1 MKLAAIDIGSN
12 AIRLQ
17 VTTTIRTKGQ
27 LNFKKLE
34 YVRFPLRLGQDVFNT
49 GSISSEKKA
58 KFKKLMKA
66 FKLLIDL
73 YEVDDYMACATSAM
87 RESKNGQDI
96 VREVEEECKL
106 KIKIIDGANE
116 ALIINN
122 AISSFL
128 DKKKNYLH
136 IDVGGGSTELTII
149 KGGNKVKSKSFKVG
163 SVRRLEH
170 HDSPAIWN
178 NMKKWVLE
186 HTESYEGKLIAVGTG
201 GNINKLFELALKQPG
216 DRLGIS
222 KLKEVQKM
230 VRGYSLEERINDL
243 QLNPDRADVI
253 IPASEIYI
261 AVMEWAKARN
271 IIVPEVGLKDGIMQ
285 HLYLRNT
292 AKEKINF
299 S

>member
-1 MKLAAIDIGSN
+1 
-12 AIRLQ
+12 
-17 VTTTIRTKGQ
+17 
-27 LNFKKLE
+27 
-34 YVRFPLRLGQDVFNT
+34 
-49 GSISSEKKA
+49 
-58 KFKKLMKA
+58 MKA

-87 RESKNGQDI
+87 RESKNGSDI

-122 AISSFL
+122 AINSFL

-149 KGGNKVKSKSFKVG
+149 KGGTKVKSKSFKVG

-170 HDSPAIWN
+170 HDSPVIWN
-178 NMKKWVLE
+178 NMKKWVAE
-186 HTESYEGKLIAVGTG
+186 HASEYEGKIIAVGTG

-216 DRLGIS
+216 DKLGIT

-261 AVMEWAKARN
+261 AVMEWAKAKS